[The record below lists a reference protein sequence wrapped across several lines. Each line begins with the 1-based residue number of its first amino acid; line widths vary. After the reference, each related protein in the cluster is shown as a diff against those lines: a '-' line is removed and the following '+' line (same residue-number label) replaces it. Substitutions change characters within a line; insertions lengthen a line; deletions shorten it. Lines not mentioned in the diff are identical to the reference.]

1 MCEDLWSVWYI
12 LLIPT
17 LFILEFRPWP
27 TVVWSSFHLVHAESI
42 HVFQRAQ
49 IGHGRIYYQYH
60 LIVLRFCAYTSTCPL
75 LYVMTM
81 YIFFL
86 TLKLRGIPLYSSVVS
101 DWSIFFYPYTNCTL
115 CTLLFASVAE
125 QFDWSV
131 GTLQQ
136 EPWLTCCWNPR
147 QQPFWLPGISFMCSV
162 TLNETPSLSWIFSF
176 FRTVYSAYLLTPTR
190 SQSVRWDSL
199 RNILV
204 LAFYASS
211 MDATVGTESALLST
225 AEARLCNLF
234 VLEDFLWRIGS
245 VVANIASAHES
256 RWMHSRRC
264 IQHRCFRL
272 AYSKREGEIPHWSWI
287 WTWGDVDGD

>member
-1 MCEDLWSVWYI
+1 MKNWRLSKLVTSGVNHCEKCYVTLPFCLNCQHVCEDLLSVWYI

-81 YIFFL
+81 YIFFWL
-86 TLKLRGIPLYSSVVS
+86 WSWGVYHYIVVS
-101 DWSIFFYPYTNCTL
+101 FLTDLFFYPYTNCTL

-131 GTLQQ
+131 GTL
-136 EPWLTCCWNPR
+136 
-147 QQPFWLPGISFMCSV
+147 
-162 TLNETPSLSWIFSF
+162 
-176 FRTVYSAYLLTPTR
+176 
-190 SQSVRWDSL
+190 
-199 RNILV
+199 
-204 LAFYASS
+204 
-211 MDATVGTESALLST
+211 
-225 AEARLCNLF
+225 
-234 VLEDFLWRIGS
+234 
-245 VVANIASAHES
+245 
-256 RWMHSRRC
+256 
-264 IQHRCFRL
+264 
-272 AYSKREGEIPHWSWI
+272 
-287 WTWGDVDGD
+287 

>member
-81 YIFFL
+81 YIFFWL
-86 TLKLRGIPLYSSVVS
+86 WSWGVYHYIVVS
-101 DWSIFFYPYTNCTL
+101 FLTDLFLYPYTNCTL
-115 CTLLFASVAE
+115 CPLMFANVAE
-125 QFDWSV
+125 RFDWSV

-162 TLNETPSLSWIFSF
+162 TLNETPSLSWRFSF
-176 FRTVYSAYLLTPTR
+176 C
-190 SQSVRWDSL
+190 Q
-199 RNILV
+199 
-204 LAFYASS
+204 
-211 MDATVGTESALLST
+211 T
-225 AEARLCNLF
+225 A
-234 VLEDFLWRIGS
+234 
-245 VVANIASAHES
+245 
-256 RWMHSRRC
+256 
-264 IQHRCFRL
+264 
-272 AYSKREGEIPHWSWI
+272 
-287 WTWGDVDGD
+287 